1 MKRQNGIVRFQ
12 IATKENGYI
21 TELDRDLEALILD
34 LADKVVDRTY
44 PEGALVP
51 GPEKS
56 PKACPRKVDCGFVV
70 RQAKNKKLEPV

>member
-34 LADKVVDRTY
+34 LADQTVDRTY
-44 PEGALVP
+44 LEEHLCQDL
-51 GPEKS
+51 KS
-56 PKACPRKVDCGFVV
+56 RLSLD
-70 RQAKNKKLEPV
+70 

>member
-21 TELDRDLEALILD
+21 TELDPGLEALILD

-44 PEGALVP
+44 REEHLCQDL
-51 GPEKS
+51 KS
-56 PKACPRKVDCGFVV
+56 RLKPV
-70 RQAKNKKLEPV
+70 RQKWTAVLSKDRRKTRS